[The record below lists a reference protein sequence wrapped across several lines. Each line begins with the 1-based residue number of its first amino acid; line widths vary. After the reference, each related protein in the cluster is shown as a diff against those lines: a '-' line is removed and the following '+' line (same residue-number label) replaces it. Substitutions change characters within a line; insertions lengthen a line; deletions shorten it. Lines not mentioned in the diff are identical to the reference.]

1 MVGISETSYRRDMG
15 RKKLLQFGA
24 GKIGRSFIGQLF
36 SRAGYEVV
44 FVDIASSLIDAL
56 NREGRYRVKIKDIHP
71 QTIWVEN
78 VRAVNAQDTAQVGQE
93 VATADIIATAVGPA
107 ALPHIYPT
115 LAQGLL
121 KRNQM
126 GKGPVDIII
135 CENLRDAAR
144 IFRSGLAQYL
154 PEDFPLDSFVG
165 LVETSIGKMVP
176 IMSPQQQRED
186 PLLVFAESYNTLIV
200 DEKGFK
206 TGVPAVKDLEAKEN
220 MKAYVDRKAFIHN
233 LGHAVT
239 AYLGYLVHPE
249 ATFIWEVIEEKR
261 IYQAAWSAMEES
273 AQALIAEY
281 PQEFNQENQKEHIED
296 LLRRFGNRALGDT
309 IFRVGRDLPR
319 KLSPD
324 DRLIGALRLDAKHSI
339 SAPHTTLGTAAAM
352 LFRAKGPDGQL
363 SPEDQR
369 FCQEVYPQG
378 IDYLLETVCGLNPQ
392 SPQDRPLTDA
402 IKKAHQ
408 FLLEQDLTG
417 GDWLAQFSQQH
428 FTILA

>member
-1 MVGISETSYRRDMG
+1 MST
-15 RKKLLQFGA
+15 KKLLQFGA

-36 SRAGYEVV
+36 SRVGYEVV
-44 FVDIASSLIDAL
+44 FVDIDSILISAL
-56 NREGRYRVKIKDIHP
+56 NREGRYRVEIKDIHP

-93 VATADIIATAVGPA
+93 VATADIIATAVGPP
-107 ALPHIYPT
+107 ALPHIYST
-115 LAQGLL
+115 LAQGLV
-121 KRNQM
+121 KRNRM
-126 GKGPVDIII
+126 GKGPLDIII

-144 IFRSGLAQYL
+144 IFRFGLARYL

-176 IMSPQQQRED
+176 IMSPEQHRED

-233 LGHAVT
+233 LGHAIT
-239 AYLGYLVHPE
+239 AYLGHLVHPE
-249 ATFIWEVIEEKR
+249 ATFIWKVIEEKR
-261 IYQAAWSAMEES
+261 IYRAAWSAMWEA

-281 PQEFNQENQKEHIED
+281 PQEFNQDNQKEHIED

-309 IFRVGRDLPR
+309 IYRVGRDLPR
-319 KLSPD
+319 KLSPG
-324 DRLIGALRLDAKHSI
+324 DRLIGALRLDTKHSI
-339 SAPHTTLGTAAAM
+339 STPYTTLGTAAAM

-363 SPEDQR
+363 LPPDQR
-369 FCQEVYPQG
+369 FCQEIYPQG
-378 IDYLLETVCGLNPQ
+378 VDCVLETVCGLDPQ
-392 SPQDRPLTDA
+392 SPRDCPLIDA
-402 IKKAHQ
+402 IKKAHR
-408 FLLEQDLTG
+408 FLIEQDLNNP
-417 GDWLAQFSQQH
+417 DWIERY
-428 FTILA
+428 TP

>member
-1 MVGISETSYRRDMG
+1 MS

-36 SRAGYEVV
+36 SRAGYAVV
-44 FVDIASSLIDAL
+44 FVDIDSILIDAL
-56 NREGRYRVKIKDIHP
+56 NKERRYRVEIKDIHP
-71 QTIWVEN
+71 QTIRVEN
-78 VRAVNAQDTAQVGQE
+78 VRAVNTQDTAQVAQE
-93 VATADIIATAVGPA
+93 VTTADIIATAVGPA

-121 KRNQM
+121 KRNRM

-144 IFRSGLAQYL
+144 IFRSGLTQYL
-154 PEDFPLDSFVG
+154 PEDFPLDSSVG

-176 IMSPQQQRED
+176 IMSKQQRED

-239 AYLGYLVHPE
+239 AYLGYLIHPE

-261 IYQAAWSAMEES
+261 IYQAAWSAMWES

-281 PQEFNQENQKEHIED
+281 PQEFNPENQKEHIED

-319 KLSPD
+319 KLSSG
-324 DRLIGALRLDAKHSI
+324 DRLIGALRLDTKHSI
-339 SAPHTTLGTAAAM
+339 SAPYTTLGTAAAM
-352 LFRAKGPDGQL
+352 LFRAKGPGGQL
-363 SPEDQR
+363 FPQDQR
-369 FCQEVYPQG
+369 FCQELYPQG
-378 IDYLLETVCGLNPQ
+378 VNYVLETVCGLDPQ
-392 SPQDRPLTDA
+392 SPQDHSLMNT

-417 GDWLAQFSQQH
+417 GDWLTQFSQQH